1 VASQRT
7 SLIGRAFGFLTV
19 LSRVEP
25 TARRQSQW
33 MCLCRCGREII
44 VRSDALTRGEK
55 RCCPDCVIEFKLG
68 AIFPK
73 TEQKP
78 RLRLAV
84 TTIGPGGSTVRFAKD

>member
-1 VASQRT
+1 MGAQRT
-7 SLIGRAFGFLTV
+7 SLIGIVFGFLTV
-19 LSRVEP
+19 VSRIEP

-33 MCLCRCGREII
+33 KCMCRCGREII

-73 TEQKP
+73 TEQMSRP
-78 RLRLAV
+78 RFTV
-84 TTIGPGGSTVRFAKD
+84 TTIGPGGEQTRFAK